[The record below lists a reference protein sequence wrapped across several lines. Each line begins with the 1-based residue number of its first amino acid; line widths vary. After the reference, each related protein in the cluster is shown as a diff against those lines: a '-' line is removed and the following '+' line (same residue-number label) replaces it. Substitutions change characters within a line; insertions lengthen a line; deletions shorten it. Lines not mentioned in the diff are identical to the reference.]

1 MDNDM
6 FDEIYNNID
15 EIIIKYD
22 HILNPQVNYLTK
34 FYLLEHND
42 VKLAYAQTFCT
53 LLEMY
58 GNVYQ

>member
-6 FDEIYNNID
+6 FTEIYNNID

-22 HILNPQVNYLTK
+22 HILNPQVNQLTN
-34 FYLLEHND
+34 FYLSEHND
-42 VKLAYAQTFCT
+42 IKLAYTQTFCT

-58 GNVYQ
+58 GSVC